1 MLTKVNITDLI
12 YDGLKELNAGRAA
25 EYEIPLRTD
34 TKLLDRDGLG
44 SLEVVELVVKLED
57 ELTLRLNRQVR
68 LTHEQLVSE
77 GNPLRDVESLAAFL
91 ENTFYS

>member
-1 MLTKVNITDLI
+1 MLAKVNITDLI

-25 EYEIPLRTD
+25 EHEIPLRPD

-91 ENTFYS
+91 ENTYT